1 MVSNV
6 NELMLEKAN
15 QYLKTKK
22 YNDAIRVYFKLI
34 KKNPSIDMKIKTFMG
49 LGEALK
55 YIYELELADKMYGK
69 ALLLA
74 RKLKNDELE
83 TQIEKIIENNYV
95 MKTDQELDAV
105 QIQFFMRSIM
115 SLLSKF
121 GKTDWF

>member
-1 MVSNV
+1 MLKKATQYFNTKRY
-6 NELMLEKAN
+6 NE
-15 QYLKTKK
+15 
-22 YNDAIRVYFKLI
+22 AIRVYYKLI
-34 KKNPSIDMKIKTFMG
+34 KKNPSIDVKIKTYVG

-55 YIYELELADKMYGK
+55 YIYELELAGKTYEK

-74 RKLKNDELE
+74 KKTKKDELA
-83 TQIEKIIENNYV
+83 THIEKIIENIYV
-95 MKTDQELDAV
+95 MKKDQELDAI